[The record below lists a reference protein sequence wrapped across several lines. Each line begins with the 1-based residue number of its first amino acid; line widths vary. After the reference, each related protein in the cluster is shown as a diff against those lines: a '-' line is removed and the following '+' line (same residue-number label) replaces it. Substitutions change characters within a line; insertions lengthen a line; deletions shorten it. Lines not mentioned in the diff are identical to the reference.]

1 MSMGRVLPLLCAALL
16 AGVAG
21 ETSAQQQRPSQPKS
35 LFSAAPAATSGT
47 VIQGM
52 RPETVGA
59 VARVSLAPNAASS
72 LRALGGAPQ
81 QMQIALPDGNSVTCA
96 LRSQSRPGG
105 MVLMR
110 GAPVGGDAGD
120 RCNLVVANG
129 QVTGEINVASGRYQI
144 VPLGGS
150 EHAVVELNT
159 DAFPNES
166 EAEVLPEPQPQSQ
179 PQQLRPFEPPPA
191 PLCDMKPRPGQQP
204 KAFGPIRIMFVY
216 TTAAKAETANIRAE
230 IELMFNQTREAF
242 SLEKTGGNFSVAVEL
257 AHVQDVN
264 YQEVGQGTDLR
275 RLTDPK
281 DPIFRSIHNLRNQFR
296 ADVVHM
302 LIKKQPNEGC
312 GVGWLNLQ
320 MRADGAFSLSDRQ
333 CALGQFSAL
342 HEIAHTLGFAHDR
355 YVIPPEKIQPGDFNF
370 GFVSVEQGFRTV
382 MSYGDQCL
390 DQKKRCPR
398 ILQFSSPNIQ
408 IKGVSIGKPLSAPD
422 AAYNLE
428 QLCRNAPAATRFR

>member
-1 MSMGRVLPLLCAALL
+1 LVLAVILGASGA
-16 AGVAG
+16 
-21 ETSAQQQRPSQPKS
+21 SAQQRPPQARPPQS
-35 LFSAAPAATSGT
+35 LFGAATSANPGGA
-47 VIQGM
+47 ILGM

-72 LRALGGAPQ
+72 LRALSRAPQ
-81 QMQIALPDGNSVTCA
+81 QMQIALPGGNSVTCP

-110 GAPVGGDAGD
+110 GVPVGGDAGD

-129 QVTGEINVASGRYQI
+129 QVTGEIDVASGRYQV
-144 VPLGGS
+144 VPLRGA
-150 EHAVVELNT
+150 EHAVVELRT
-159 DAFPNES
+159 DAFPNEAD
-166 EAEVLPEPQPQSQ
+166 AEVPSEERRQEGRAPQN
-179 PQQLRPFEPPPA
+179 A
-191 PLCDMKPRPGQQP
+191 PLCDVKPRPGQQP
-204 KAFGPIRIMFVY
+204 KSFGPIRIMFVY

-230 IELMFNQTREAF
+230 IELIMNQTREAF

-257 AHVQDVN
+257 AHVQEVN
-264 YQEVGQGTDLR
+264 YTEAGQGADLR
-275 RLTDPK
+275 RLTDPQ
-281 DPIFRSIHNLRNQFR
+281 DPIFRGIHGLRNQFR

-312 GVGWLNLQ
+312 GIGWLNLS
-320 MRADGAFSLSDRQ
+320 MRPQNAFSLSDRQ
-333 CALGQFSAL
+333 CALAQFSAL

-355 YVIPPEKIQPGDFNF
+355 YVIPPEKMEPGDFNF

-382 MSYGDQCL
+382 MSYQDQCL
-390 DQKKRCPR
+390 DAKKRCPR

-408 IKGVSIGKPLSAPD
+408 YKGVTIGRPLSAPD

-428 QLCRNAPAATRFR
+428 QLCRTAPIATRFR